1 MTIKKTALYS
11 PLWASCD
18 ELRGGM
24 DASHYKDY
32 VLTLLFM
39 KYVSDK
45 YKGDSAG
52 MMKVPKGA
60 SFSDMKMLIND
71 KEIGAKINHII
82 RVFAEANALKGTIDI
97 ADFNDEDK
105 LGKGKEMVDRLSKLI
120 AIFDGLD
127 LSSNRIEGD
136 DLLGS
141 AYEFLMRHFATESS
155 KSKGQ
160 FYTPSEVSH
169 VLAQIVGIN
178 QDTSPDATVYD
189 PTCGS
194 GSLLL
199 KVSHQAP
206 RGLTIYGQEMDST
219 TAALA
224 RMNMILYNA
233 PTARICQGN
242 TLASPC
248 SDWREAD
255 GGLKTFDFAVANPPF
270 SAKSWT
276 SGVNVKE
283 DKFQRFDYGVPPEK
297 NGDYAFLL
305 HILKSLK
312 STGKGAVILPH
323 GVLFR
328 GHAEAVIRRNLLRQG
343 YIRGIIGLPSNL
355 FYGTG
360 ISACVILL
368 DKATSSSRAV
378 TDSHADKD
386 ITLFIVDASKGF
398 MKDGNKNRLRA
409 KDVHKIVDACNNELE
424 IARFSRKVP
433 LSEIIANDYNL
444 NIPRYINAS
453 DPEDIHDLS
462 SHLKGGIPDTDL
474 DALQAYWDVFP
485 SLKACFFEQERD
497 GYAKVRVTDSEVNKT
512 ILAHSEF
519 MRFTE
524 RAMARFKQWHQA
536 ANLKDI
542 NKGTHPKAL
551 ITELSEEMLK
561 HYSGSE
567 LLDKYD
573 LYQILMDYWEDTLQ
587 DDVYTISQDGWEAGR
602 ALREVASPKNKDK
615 YHEVAD
621 ITLNNVHYKGALIP
635 SSYIISNF
643 FATEQKQIHRL
654 EQARERLRQTQEAAL
669 LEHSGEGRALEGLS
683 EHGKKVKK
691 VNVERRITDL
701 AEVVLRTHRP
711 ELAAELEKQRAIQQ
725 KAVTSMFDMQSDP
738 AAWRY
743 LQPFVNTKGVL
754 IKSAVRKRLL
764 DLASEEA
771 CSSEREVLTV
781 YQAFIDTEKA
791 ATSAIRHLSSKA
803 DVELATLRDTLT
815 EDDEVSH
822 WIVACD
828 YLACMEEDTA
838 LLKSINSLITELN
851 AEVLAFYPQLSIE
864 QIKDIVVE
872 QKWLATLQANIQ
884 DEVERVTQVLAH
896 RLAEL
901 ERRYAVPLPT
911 LEAQVDTL
919 RSKVASHLNAMGLEW

>member
-45 YKGDSAG
+45 YKGDSSG
-52 MMKVPKGA
+52 MINVPKGA
-60 SFSDMKMLIND
+60 SFSDMRKLRND
-71 KEIGAKINHII
+71 KDIGIKINNII
-82 RVFAEANALKGTIDI
+82 SEFAEANALKGTIDI

-105 LGKGKEMVDRLSKLI
+105 LGKGKEKVDRLSRLI
-120 AIFDGLD
+120 NIFDGLD
-127 LSSNRIEGD
+127 LSSNRVEGD
-136 DLLGS
+136 DLLGD
-141 AYEFLMRHFATESS
+141 AYEFLMRHFATESG

-160 FYTPSEVSH
+160 FYTPSEVSY
-169 VLAQIVGIN
+169 VLAQIIGITK
-178 QDTSPDATVYD
+178 DTSSDATVYD

-199 KVSHQAP
+199 KASNQAP
-206 RGLTIYGQEMDST
+206 KGLTIYGQEMDST

-224 RMNMILYNA
+224 KMNMILHNS
-233 PTARICQGN
+233 PTARIWQGN

-248 SDWREAD
+248 SDWRDAD

-283 DKFQRFDYGVPPEK
+283 DKFKRFDYGVPPEK

-312 STGKGAVILPH
+312 SSGKGAVILPH

-360 ISACVILL
+360 ISACIILL
-368 DKATSSSRAV
+368 DKATSSSRAM
-378 TDSHADKD
+378 TDSYADKN
-386 ITLFIVDASKGF
+386 ITLFMVDASKGF

-424 IARFSRKVP
+424 IERFSRKVP

-453 DPEDIHDLS
+453 APEDIHDLS
-462 SHLKGGIPDTDL
+462 SHLQGGIPEADL

-485 SLKACFFEQERD
+485 SLKSCFFEQERG
-497 GYAKVRVTDSEVNKT
+497 GYAKVLVADHEVKNT
-512 ILAHSEF
+512 ILEHSEF
-519 MRFTE
+519 ISFTK
-524 RAMARFKQWHQA
+524 RAMARFNQWHRI

-542 NKGTHPKAL
+542 NKGTYPKQL
-551 ITELSEEMLK
+551 IAELSEDLLK
-561 HYSGSE
+561 HYSDSE

-573 LYQILMDYWEDTLQ
+573 IYQILMDYWEDTLQ
-587 DDVYTISQDGWEAGR
+587 DDVYVISEDGWEAGR
-602 ALREVASPKNKDK
+602 VIRKIAATKNRGK
-615 YHEVAD
+615 YHEAAD
-621 ITLNNVHYKGALIP
+621 FTLNNIHYKGLLIP
-635 SSYIISNF
+635 SSYIITNF
-643 FATEQKQIHRL
+643 FAPEQQQINSL
-654 EQARERLRQTQEAAL
+654 EHERERLRQTQEEVL

-683 EHGKKVKK
+683 EHGKKIKK
-691 VNVERRITDL
+691 GSVERRITDL
-701 AEVVLRTHRP
+701 ADWVLRTHRP
-711 ELAAELEKQRAIQQ
+711 ELAAELEKQSSIQQ
-725 KAVTSMFDMQSDP
+725 DAVTRMLEMQSDP
-738 AAWRY
+738 VAWRY
-743 LQPFVNTKGVL
+743 LQPLANTKGVL
-754 IKSAVRKRLL
+754 IKSAVQKRLI
-764 DLASEEA
+764 DLASKETN
-771 CSSEREVLTV
+771 SSEREILTE
-781 YQAFIDTEKA
+781 YQAFLDKEKA
-791 ATSAIRHLSSKA
+791 ATRTIKHLRLKA
-803 DVELATLRDTLT
+803 DIELEELRNTLS
-815 EDDEVSH
+815 DDDDVSN
-822 WIVACD
+822 WIIACD
-828 YLACMEEDTA
+828 YLAYIEEDTV
-838 LLKSINSLITELN
+838 LMKSINSLITELN
-851 AEVLAFYPQLSIE
+851 GNVLAFYSKLSIE

-872 QKWLATLQANIQ
+872 QKWLATLQAKIQ
-884 DEVERVTQVLAH
+884 EEVERVTQVLAN
-896 RLAEL
+896 RLTEL
-901 ERRYAVPLPT
+901 ERRYAVPLPR
-911 LEAQVDTL
+911 LEAQVEKL
-919 RSKVASHLNAMGLEW
+919 SSKVASHLSAMGLEW